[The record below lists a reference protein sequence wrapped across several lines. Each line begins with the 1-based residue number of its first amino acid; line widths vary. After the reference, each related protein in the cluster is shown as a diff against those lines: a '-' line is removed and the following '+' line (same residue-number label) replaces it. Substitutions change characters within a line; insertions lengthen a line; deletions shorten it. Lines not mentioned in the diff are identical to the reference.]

1 MYKKVLLPVSGK
13 KHGERAHQALKHALG
28 LCSGEIILLHVT
40 EPLSQIVGGEAHT
53 ELKREEAAKGLTL
66 LCPLIEILEK
76 DGVSFHTRV
85 EEGTPA
91 ETIVRVADEENAD
104 LIVMF
109 TDGRDGLSACCAI
122 QIPLC
127 WPCATR
133 AVPAQ
138 AERARVPFA
147 PRLSGEGRRG
157 RQRP

>member
-1 MYKKVLLPVSGK
+1 M
-13 KHGERAHQALKHALG
+13 G

-109 TDGRDGLSACCAI
+109 TDGRDGLGDLLIGSI
-122 QIPLC
+122 TERVLRNTDTPLL
-127 WPCATR
+127 
-133 AVPAQ
+133 AV
-138 AERARVPFA
+138 RH
-147 PRLSGEGRRG
+147 
-157 RQRP
+157 

>member
-28 LCSGEIILLHVT
+28 LCSG
-40 EPLSQIVGGEAHT
+40 
-53 ELKREEAAKGLTL
+53 
-66 LCPLIEILEK
+66 EILEK

-109 TDGRDGLSACCAI
+109 TDGRDGLGDLLIGSI
-122 QIPLC
+122 TERVLRNTDTPLL
-127 WPCATR
+127 
-133 AVPAQ
+133 AV
-138 AERARVPFA
+138 RH
-147 PRLSGEGRRG
+147 
-157 RQRP
+157 

>member
-76 DGVSFHTRV
+76 TASAF
-85 EEGTPA
+85 TPA
-91 ETIVRVADEENAD
+91 WKRAPRRKPLCAWLMRKTLD
-104 LIVMF
+104 LIVMSP
-109 TDGRDGLSACCAI
+109 TDATASAIC
-122 QIPLC
+122 
-127 WPCATR
+127 
-133 AVPAQ
+133 
-138 AERARVPFA
+138 
-147 PRLSGEGRRG
+147 
-157 RQRP
+157 

>member
-53 ELKREEAAKGLTL
+53 DLKREEAAKGLTL

-109 TDGRDGLSACCAI
+109 TDGRDGLGDLLIGSI
-122 QIPLC
+122 TERVLRNTDTPLL
-127 WPCATR
+127 
-133 AVPAQ
+133 AV
-138 AERARVPFA
+138 RH
-147 PRLSGEGRRG
+147 
-157 RQRP
+157 